1 MCEAG
6 CLGVAQTVEVENVF
20 KTAKQKKGT
29 PWFSKYTP
37 ILLVN
42 GAIYLHF
49 HAKNSAFSQ
58 NYSKQ
63 MG

>member
-29 PWFSKYTP
+29 PWFSKY
-37 ILLVN
+37 IVN

-58 NYSKQ
+58 NYPKQ